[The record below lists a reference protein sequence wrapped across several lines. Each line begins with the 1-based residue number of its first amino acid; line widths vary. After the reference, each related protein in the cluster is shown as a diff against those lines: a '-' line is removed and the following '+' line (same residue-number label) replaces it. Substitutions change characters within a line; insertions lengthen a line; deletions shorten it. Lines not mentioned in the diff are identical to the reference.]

1 MASSRLVVLLA
12 VLALVPLAAGCTF
25 SQDGTT
31 QSAVSNQKDSFSYA
45 VQGSLSGTH
54 TYTWENSKREAA
66 YNVAVQGSGS
76 VLISIKDPDGK
87 TMLNREVSVTG
98 QTSKAGIAGSGSPG
112 KWTIT
117 FTFKNMNG
125 QGAITVNA
133 R

>member
-1 MASSRLVVLLA
+1 MTSSRILTLLV

-31 QSAVSNQKDSFSYA
+31 QSAVSNNKDSFSYA
-45 VQGSLSGTH
+45 VQGAVSGTH
-54 TYTWENSKREAA
+54 TFTWENSKREAA
-66 YNVAVQGSGS
+66 YNVAVQGTGS
-76 VLISIKDPDGK
+76 VLISIKDPAGK

-112 KWTIT
+112 EWTIT
-117 FTFKNMNG
+117 LTFKNLNG
-125 QGAITVNA
+125 QGAISINA